1 VDLGVLQRKITEFSF
16 LTGLALFI
24 IENLDN
30 LNLLLEE
37 AKDKSFIVY
46 TFPVNMH
53 GFTGLPCRVV
63 AGRNIV

>member
-1 VDLGVLQRKITEFSF
+1 MSGAKGPENHLRIDQYCADNGV
-16 LTGLALFI
+16 FI

-30 LNLLLEE
+30 LEVLLKE
-37 AKDKSFIVY
+37 AAGKQFTVY

-63 AGRNIV
+63 AEI